1 MRCRFC
7 STVLLLAAVVPAC
20 AQEPFS
26 EGAPRSVTRR
36 TDEDRSRL
44 PDGAIHV
51 RQRRL
56 HGVRDALRRG
66 RNLRRRGIP
75 EAIQGREAIRALS
88 AGWPAP
94 ALELEHREEW
104 VVIDGNRLVFG
115 WNERLGGAP
124 AYRGISTFLFNED
137 GLITSYEGMFD
148 TAAMAA
154 ATAP

>member
-1 MRCRFC
+1 MYDSGDYTGFE
-7 STVLLLAAVVPAC
+7 TLFAEDATFVVAGFPK
-20 AQEPFS
+20 
-26 EGAPRSVTRR
+26 
-36 TDEDRSRL
+36 
-44 PDGAIHV
+44 
-51 RQRRL
+51 
-56 HGVRDALRRG
+56 
-66 RNLRRRGIP
+66 
-75 EAIQGREAIRALS
+75 AIQGREAIRALS

-124 AYRGISTFLFNED
+124 PYRGISTFLFNED